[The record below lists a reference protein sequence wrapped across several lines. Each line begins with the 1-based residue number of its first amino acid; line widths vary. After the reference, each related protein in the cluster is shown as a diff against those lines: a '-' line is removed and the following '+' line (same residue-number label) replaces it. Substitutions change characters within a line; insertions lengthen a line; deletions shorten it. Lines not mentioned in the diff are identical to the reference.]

1 MNRAKPLRDPAVFDP
16 PSDQGL
22 PQGLDWA
29 RHLMGLQAR
38 VIRPRLESEGCIV
51 RVVGLALEA
60 SGLTAAIGDQCRI
73 YLDALASTA
82 VPTINAQ
89 EGPYVDAEVVGF
101 SEQNTYL
108 MPLEA
113 LRGIAPG
120 CRVRNQG
127 AAIRVPLGNSLLGR
141 VLDARGQPL
150 DDGPALQGDTPVDLQ
165 GRVNNPLK
173 RRPIRA
179 PLDVGVRAIN
189 ALLTVGQGQRMGIFA
204 GSGVGKSMLLGM
216 MTRYTSADIIVV
228 GLIGERGREVR
239 EFVAEIL
246 DDEARARAIVIAAP
260 ADASPLMRL
269 HGANLATAIAE
280 YFREQGSD
288 VLLLMDSLT
297 RYAQAQREIGL
308 AIGEPPATKGYPPS
322 VFAKLP
328 ALVERAGNGESSQGS
343 MTAFYTVLVEGD
355 DQNEPIADA
364 ARAILDGHI
373 VLSRAIA
380 ERGRYPAI
388 DIEASISR
396 LMPSLVSPEHLDL
409 MQRFK
414 QLMSTYNQ
422 SRDLLAV
429 GAYRPGHDVRLDRAI
444 EAQPDLEAFLRQ
456 PIYEQADLA
465 HSLAQLEALMHTS

>member
-1 MNRAKPLRDPAVFDP
+1 MKTGRNPAVFDP
-16 PSDQGL
+16 PSMRSGSA
-22 PQGLDWA
+22 GLDWA

-38 VIRPRLESEGCIV
+38 VQRPALQAEGRIV

-73 YLDALASTA
+73 YLEDDL
-82 VPTINAQ
+82 V
-89 EGPYVDAEVVGF
+89 GRYVDAEVVGF
-101 SEQNTYL
+101 AERNTYL

-120 CRVRNQG
+120 CRVQNQG
-127 AAIRVPLGNSLLGR
+127 ASIRVPLGPELLGR

-150 DDGPALQGDTPVDLQ
+150 DEGPAIRGDIPVDLQ
-165 GRVNNPLK
+165 GRSNNPLK
-173 RRPIRA
+173 RRPIRE

-189 ALLTVGQGQRMGIFA
+189 ALLTVGRGQRMGIFA
-204 GSGVGKSMLLGM
+204 GSGVGKSVLLGM
-216 MTRYTSADIIVV
+216 MTRYTTAEIIVV

-246 DDEARARAIVIAAP
+246 DDEARSRAIVIAAP

-269 HGANLATAIAE
+269 HGASLATAIAE
-280 YFREQGSD
+280 YFREQGHD

-322 VFAKLP
+322 VFARLP
-328 ALVERAGNGESSQGS
+328 ALVERAGNGESAQGS

-355 DQNEPIADA
+355 DQNDPIADA

-396 LMPSLVSPEHLDL
+396 LMPALVSPEHLDL

-429 GAYRPGHDVRLDRAI
+429 GAYRRGHDVRLDRAI
-444 EAQPDLEAFLRQ
+444 DVQPDLEAFLSQ
-456 PIYEQADLA
+456 SIHESADLDSSYA
-465 HSLAQLEALMHTS
+465 ALESLMHSAA

>member
-1 MNRAKPLRDPAVFDP
+1 MTSGRNPAVFDP
-16 PSDQGL
+16 PSMRGGGA
-22 PQGLDWA
+22 GLDWA

-38 VIRPRLESEGCIV
+38 VQRPPLQAEGRIV

-73 YLDALASTA
+73 FLDDDPA
-82 VPTINAQ
+82 
-89 EGPYVDAEVVGF
+89 GRYVDAEVVGF
-101 SEQNTYL
+101 AERNTYL

-120 CRVRNQG
+120 CRVQNQG
-127 AAIRVPLGNSLLGR
+127 ASIRVPLGPELMGR

-150 DDGPALQGDTPVDLQ
+150 DDGPAIFGDIPVDLQ
-165 GRVNNPLK
+165 GRSNNPLK
-173 RRPIRA
+173 RRPIRE

-189 ALLTVGQGQRMGIFA
+189 ALLTVGRGQRMGIFA
-204 GSGVGKSMLLGM
+204 GSGVGKSVLLGM
-216 MTRYTSADIIVV
+216 MTRYTAAEIIVV

-246 DDEARARAIVIAAP
+246 DDEARSRAIVIAAP

-280 YFREQGSD
+280 YFREQGHD

-322 VFAKLP
+322 VFARLP
-328 ALVERAGNGESSQGS
+328 ALVERAGNGESARGS

-355 DQNEPIADA
+355 DQNDPIADA

-396 LMPSLVSPEHLDL
+396 LMPALVSSEHLDL

-429 GAYRPGHDVRLDRAI
+429 GAYRRGHDVRLDRAI
-444 EAQPDLEAFLRQ
+444 DVQPDLEAFLSQ
-456 PIYEQADLA
+456 SIHESADLDSSFA
-465 HSLAQLEALMHTS
+465 ALESLMHSAA